1 MRLEELVRTL
11 EAEVHR
17 LREENARLEQLEDE
31 NEELLQEVW
40 AHRERLIEEVKESDT
55 TILRTSEERR
65 TWLHGLFDE
74 ALRETLAEEIERRES
89 AEAENSRLVEELRV
103 VREALKAAHHD
114 LTLLNGLYATD
125 RPDLIPEPLAIHI
138 DATSAMKAIDAAL
151 SQSEAPEGEENNRA

>member
-65 TWLHGLFDE
+65 AWLHGLFDE
-74 ALRETLAEEIERRES
+74 ALREMLAEEIERRES
-89 AEAENSRLVEELRV
+89 AEAENARLVEELRV
-103 VREALKAAHHD
+103 AKEALNRIALGQCDSLAAD
-114 LTLLNGLYATD
+114 
-125 RPDLIPEPLAIHI
+125 P
-138 DATSAMKAIDAAL
+138 MKWPTTIAKQALGWTFKDGKQYPPGTAL
-151 SQSEAPEGEENNRA
+151 SQSEAPKGEE